1 MLKTDKKQDL
11 IYNMIGSGFR
21 FGMILQLAIGP
32 IFLLIL
38 QTSITQGF
46 SYAMLGVLGVTLVD
60 AVFVLAAILG
70 LGAIIN
76 RSASAKRLLGY
87 LGPLVLIIF
96 GLSTLMGSFGIS
108 FMPSFSLSAEGT
120 SNIFMK
126 TVILTVSSPLTIV
139 FWAGVF
145 SAKISED
152 KLSKRSLYLFGL
164 GAVLSTLIF
173 TTLVAL
179 VGDAVSAVVSINLQR
194 ILNAIVGIFLIG
206 FALKTFLKQR
216 QVDRSMKETD
226 DIKTL

>member
-1 MLKTDKKQDL
+1 MLTTNEEQEL
-11 IYNMIGSGFR
+11 NYNVIGSGFR

-38 QTSITQGF
+38 QTAITQGF
-46 SYAMLGVLGVTLVD
+46 SHAMLGVLGVTLVD
-60 AVFVLAAILG
+60 AVFVMAAILG
-70 LGAIIN
+70 LGAVIN
-76 RSASAKRLLGY
+76 RSDNAKKLLGY

-145 SAKISED
+145 SAKIAED
-152 KLSKRSLYLFGL
+152 KLSKRSLYLFGF

-173 TTLVAL
+173 TTLVAF
-179 VGDAVSAVVSINLQR
+179 VGNAVSAVISINIQKF
-194 ILNAIVGIFLIG
+194 LNAIVGLFLIG
-206 FALKTFLKQR
+206 FGVKTFMNRYK
-216 QVDRSMKETD
+216 
-226 DIKTL
+226 

>member
-1 MLKTDKKQDL
+1 MLSANKGQKLEYKL
-11 IYNMIGSGFR
+11 LLSGFR

-32 IFLLIL
+32 IFLLVL
-38 QTSITQGF
+38 QTAITRGF
-46 SYAMLGVLGVTLVD
+46 SQAMLGVLGVTLVD
-60 AVFVLAAILG
+60 AVFVIAAILG
-70 LGAIIN
+70 LGAVID
-76 RSASAKRLLGY
+76 RSHNAKKALGY

-96 GLSTLMGSFGIS
+96 GLSTILGSFGIS
-108 FMPSFSLSAEGT
+108 FLPTFSLSAEGT

-152 KLSKRSLYLFGL
+152 KLSRRSLYLFGF

-179 VGDAVSAVVSINLQR
+179 VGDSVSAVISESVQKS
-194 ILNAIVGIFLIG
+194 LNIVVGLFLIG
-206 FALKTFLKQR
+206 FAIRTY
-216 QVDRSMKETD
+216 
-226 DIKTL
+226 IKSK